1 MRHLAEVARRG
12 RRFGNRLSNLERR
25 RVLSRRSLPT
35 NSPAIAAFIVAAM
48 IVAGCGAWH
57 LLRGRRDAGV
67 KKSFSMALWMSS

>member
-1 MRHLAEVARRG
+1 M
-12 RRFGNRLSNLERR
+12 
-25 RVLSRRSLPT
+25 LSRRSLPT

-57 LLRGRRDAGV
+57 VLRGRRDAGV